1 MGWILPVLLGVGL
14 SAATGI
20 RIFLPFFIIS
30 LCSYFDLL
38 SFGDQFAWLDNP
50 YVVIALGVAT
60 AVEIAGYYIP
70 LVDHILDIIATP
82 MAFIAGIISMSSAL
96 PDMPMYFDN
105 LLSLIVGG
113 GTAVSINGMMG
124 LWRVKTTASL
134 FGFANPAFSTIE
146 NILSGLFTVLSFLIP
161 VAFGLFILFIVIAS
175 MRFVRRLFRSGL
187 TIRLI

>member
-1 MGWILPVLLGVGL
+1 MDWILPVFLGVGL

-38 SFGDQFAWLDNP
+38 SFGDQFSWLDNP

-70 LVDHILDIIATP
+70 LIDHILDIIATP

-96 PDMPMYFDN
+96 PEMPMYFDN
-105 LLSLIVGG
+105 LLSLIIGG

-124 LWRVKTTASL
+124 FWRVKTTASF

-161 VAFGLFILFIVIAS
+161 VVFGLFILFVVIAS
-175 MRFVRRLFRSGL
+175 MRFVRKLFRSGL
-187 TIRLI
+187 TTRLI